1 MKTRDE
7 SADRAEDVN
16 RTRADGTRE
25 ADATD
30 TSGPGDIL
38 GISHVEPGGTGE
50 IQPPERGS
58 ADQEGNEGRITPLE
72 DEVDL
77 GARDVTKTGRGE
89 TGPET
94 GGHGATPQRSGATG
108 TDIGG

>member
-1 MKTRDE
+1 MGTRDA
-7 SADRAEDVN
+7 SADRTEDVN
-16 RTRADGTRE
+16 RTGDDRTPEVA
-25 ADATD
+25 D

-50 IQPPERGS
+50 IQPPERDGR
-58 ADQEGNEGRITPLE
+58 DEGNDEGRVTPLE

-77 GARDVTKTGRGE
+77 GARDVTRTGRGE

-94 GGHGATPQRSGATG
+94 GGHGATPRRSGATG